1 MRKRPEKQVRLDQIR
16 KELLKGVSQ
25 YEIVIKLENGE
36 YEWYEGSENVD
47 KANLKRLVEEALDTC
62 QYESMVARDGQR
74 SLHLERYLDLYRDCR
89 DNNDRSNARAI
100 LSDIAK
106 MMGLNAPNQVQVD
119 TTNYRVKLV

>member
-1 MRKRPEKQVRLDQIR
+1 MRKRPEKQVRLDKIR
-16 KELLKGVSQ
+16 EQLLSGVSQ
-25 YEIVIKLENGE
+25 YEIIVKLENGE
-36 YEWYEGSENVD
+36 YEWYEGSEDVD
-47 KANLKRLVEEALDTC
+47 SGNLKKLVMEALDTC

-89 DNNDRSNARAI
+89 LNNDRSNARAI